1 MAPPPP
7 ASGCD
12 FDGARALKSISVIGE
27 RPAGDSSWVSLD
39 TPVSPLPSG
48 LALPPVA
55 NAPRRLDAFV
65 REHHPFV
72 WRVLRRSG
80 LSPADADD
88 AAQRVFLI
96 AIARLETIAQGSE
109 RAFLYRAAAR
119 VASNAHRSV
128 RRRRETPGFEGAE
141 EPDDLPMPDEL
152 LDQRRA
158 RALLDRVLGEL
169 PEDLRAIIIL
179 FELEGLRT
187 PEIAEALGIPA
198 GTVSSRL
205 RRARAEVEQRVAR
218 YRNPRRSREGLP

>member
-1 MAPPPP
+1 M
-7 ASGCD
+7 GHTL
-12 FDGARALKSISVIGE
+12 LKSISVIGE

-48 LALPPVA
+48 LALPPVT
-55 NAPRRLDAFV
+55 NEPRRADAFV
-65 REHHPFV
+65 REHHAFV

-80 LSPADADD
+80 LSPSDADD

-96 AIARLETIAQGSE
+96 AVARLHTIAQGSE

-119 VASNAHRSV
+119 VASNAHRSL
-128 RRRRETPGFEGAE
+128 RRRRETPGFEGTE
-141 EPDDLPMPDEL
+141 EPDSRPTPDAL

-169 PEDLRAIIIL
+169 SEDLRAIIIL

-218 YRNPRRSREGLP
+218 YRNLRRSREGLP